1 MKILISG
8 VLTSGVLILGAL
20 ASLAVLEAC
29 SSSSGS
35 SPIIKGATPIQHVV
49 IIVKENRS
57 FDHMFGKFPG
67 VNGATSGMCG
77 STNLALYSS
86 PDAVAHDLGHER
98 ASSLLAIDNGKMDG
112 FCQVASGGDNSS
124 YQQFDSST
132 IPGYW
137 ALAKQSVIAD
147 SFFSSVSGAS
157 FPNHQ
162 YILAAQSGGVYSNP
176 VNSNGLW
183 GCDAPKNAY
192 VLGFDPVTGKPFTA
206 FPCFDYP
213 TLGDTLTS
221 AGLSW
226 KSYAP
231 VAGQQGYGWNAYN
244 AIKHIRFGSGWNN
257 VVPTT
262 QFVSDAGGSKCSLP
276 AVSWVVPDFVHS
288 EHPTAPMSSG
298 EAWTLQQVN
307 AVTQGPCASSSAIFL
322 VWDDFGGFYDH
333 VPPPTRDGLGLGI
346 RVPLLIISPF
356 APAGIYHNQASF
368 DSLLA
373 FVEAN
378 WGLKSLTTNDAHAD
392 NLMSAF
398 NFGHLK
404 PLAAIPVKDV
414 PEPQGLVLNDPDD

>member
-1 MKILISG
+1 MRIL
-8 VLTSGVLILGAL
+8 TLGAVL
-20 ASLAVLEAC
+20 SLGLLVGC
-29 SSSSGS
+29 SSSSVPVPVKKTGS
-35 SPIIKGATPIQHVV
+35 VQHV
-49 IIVKENRS
+49 IILVKENRS

-67 VNGATSGMCG
+67 VNGATTGLCD
-77 STNLALYSS
+77 STVVKLYSA
-86 PDAVAHDLGHER
+86 PDAVQHDIGHESG
-98 ASSLLAIDNGKMDG
+98 SSVAAIDNGKMDG
-112 FCQVASGGDNSS
+112 FCHMPEGADGSS

-137 ALAKQSVIAD
+137 ALAQQAVIGD
-147 SFFSSVSGAS
+147 DFFSSVSGAS

-162 YILAAQSGGVYSNP
+162 YIVAAQSGGVYSNP
-176 VNSNGLW
+176 TGSNGYW
-183 GCDAPKNAY
+183 GCDAPAGAF
-192 VLGFDPVTGKPFTA
+192 VSGVDLATGKQFTS
-206 FPCFDYP
+206 FPCFDYA
-213 TLGDTLTS
+213 TLGDTLTA

-244 AIKHIRFGSGWNN
+244 AIKHIRFGSAWQNN

-262 QFVSDAGGSKCSLP
+262 QFVTDASGATCNLP
-276 AVSWVVPDFVHS
+276 DVSWLVPDFVHS
-288 EHPTAPMSSG
+288 EHPTSPMSVG

-307 AVTQGPCASSSAIFL
+307 AVTQGPCAASSAIFL
-322 VWDDFGGFYDH
+322 TWDDFGGFYDH
-333 VPPPTRDGLGLGI
+333 VPPPTRDQIGLGI

-356 APAGIYHNQASF
+356 AHPGVFHNQATF

-378 WGLKSLTTNDAHAD
+378 WGLKPLTNNDAKAD

-398 NFGHLK
+398 NFTQQHAI
-404 PLAAIPVKDV
+404 AALPVRNV